1 MRKAIGGTVLAR
13 TVPAHTVFAGTGLA
27 LTALAAALLLA
38 WPAAPAMAAQASAR
52 SVTPGPA
59 KASARERFHL
69 TSGDPSERRQNLHA
83 TGALTAHGYALAGD
97 FAASRAVSVLVFSH
111 GRLRLVTKATSTS
124 ESVPNPATCKFTE
137 VFKGSYVIHSG
148 AGGYRGATGSGSY
161 VSRIYGQLKKAK
173 GGGCGTKLVKFWHS
187 TRTAGSLHL

>member
-1 MRKAIGGTVLAR
+1 MRRAIGSTSA
-13 TVPAHTVFAGTGLA
+13 GLA
-27 LTALAAALLLA
+27 LTAVAAGLLLA
-38 WPAAPAMAAQASAR
+38 WPAGQAIAAPASPRPAAPASAR
-52 SVTPGPA
+52 A
-59 KASARERFHL
+59 AAARERFHL
-69 TSGDPSERRQNLHA
+69 TSGDAQSRRQLVRA
-83 TGALTAHGYALAGD
+83 AGALTAKGYALVGD

-148 AGGYRGATGSGSY
+148 AGGYGHASGSGSY